1 MIQQP
6 SVSLDDLE
14 SALQW
19 VSAAGPF
26 ENAAYISK
34 TTGQIFYSSSTQ
46 DTADELPDD
55 VDDATLFCSVPH
67 KNDLDLGRALAYRY
81 VEARMP
87 QEYRT
92 VQEIFHRRGAYARYK
107 DLLQRSGHLESWY
120 EYERSAIESALLVW
134 AESCGLRVTAQGGRS
149 GA

>member
-1 MIQQP
+1 MTQHP

-14 SALQW
+14 SALEW

-26 ENAAYISK
+26 ENAAFISK
-34 TTGQIFYSSSTQ
+34 TTGQIFYSSSTHE
-46 DTADELPDD
+46 TEDELPGD
-55 VDDATLFCSVPH
+55 VDDASLYWSVPH

-81 VEARMP
+81 VEERLP
-87 QEYRT
+87 EEYRA
-92 VQEIFHRRGAYARYK
+92 VQDIFHRRGAYARYK

-120 EYERSAIESALLVW
+120 EYERSATESALLAW
-134 AESCGLRVTAQGGRS
+134 AEAWGLRVTTQGRRS

>member
-1 MIQQP
+1 MTQKP

-19 VSAAGPF
+19 VSAAAPF

-34 TTGQIFYSSSTQ
+34 MTGQIFYSSVTHG
-46 DTADELPDD
+46 TEDELPED
-55 VDDATLFCSVPH
+55 VDDASLYWSVPH
-67 KNDLDLGRALAYRY
+67 NNDLDLGRTLAYRY
-81 VEARMP
+81 AEEMLP
-87 QEYRT
+87 QEYST

-107 DLLQRSGHLESWY
+107 DLLERRGHLESWY
-120 EYERSAIESALLVW
+120 EYERSAIESALLAW
-134 AESCGLRVTAQGGRS
+134 AEESGLRVTAQDGTS

>member
-1 MIQQP
+1 MTQKP

-26 ENAAYISK
+26 DNSAYISK
-34 TTGQIFYSSSTQ
+34 TTGEIFYSSSTH
-46 DTADELPDD
+46 DTEDELPED
-55 VDDATLFCSVPH
+55 VDDASLYWSVPH

-81 VEARMP
+81 VEERLP

-107 DLLQRSGHLESWY
+107 DLLLRSGHLESWY
-120 EYERSAIESALLVW
+120 EYERSATESAILAW
-134 AESCGLRVTAQGGRS
+134 AEECGLRVAAQGG
-149 GA
+149 